1 MTEIDHAA
9 HIMTVLRRAT
19 VEDAADGISWYERAR
34 EIADEA
40 GNPSTGAGILS
51 ALSPRMPWVRNVQLA
66 RVAFHVPLTGGALG
80 ASVVKANAIREGA
93 DPTIAL
99 GKGLKTLSFYANIL
113 DPSDPHTVT
122 VDTHAIKVA
131 GVNRDS
137 VGVRLYHAIADG
149 YREVADYVG
158 LLPQQVQAITW
169 TTYRRER
176 GIV

>member
-1 MTEIDHAA
+1 MTVDHAA

-19 VEDAADGISWYERAR
+19 VEDAAEGISWYERAR
-34 EIADEA
+34 EIAEEA

-66 RVAFHVPLTGGALG
+66 RVAFHMPLTGGALG

-93 DPTIAL
+93 DPLMAL

-113 DPSDPHTVT
+113 DPSDPWTVT

-137 VGVRLYHAIADG
+137 VGKGLYNAIADG
-149 YREVADYVG
+149 YREVAEYVG